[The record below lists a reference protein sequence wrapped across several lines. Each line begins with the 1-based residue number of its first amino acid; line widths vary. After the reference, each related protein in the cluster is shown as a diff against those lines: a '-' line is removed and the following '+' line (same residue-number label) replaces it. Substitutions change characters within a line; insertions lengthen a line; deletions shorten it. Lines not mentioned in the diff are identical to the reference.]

1 MATIERRTLKKAPTM
16 DVVDAFTKEAATPAK
31 PATAPKPQ
39 AAPVAAAAAA
49 AAAAQ
54 EPAPA
59 RQQPATPLETA
70 ETISSSEGV
79 APVRRGPG
87 RPRSKRRMESLA
99 TKIDIELR
107 DQVDAYLATT
117 GGTLV
122 DLIDEALRDRLAKK

>member
-16 DVVDAFTKEAATPAK
+16 DVVEAFTKQSATPAEPIAPPTPAATPVEAA
-31 PATAPKPQ
+31 PVEAAVQEAAPSRQRVTAPKETTET
-39 AAPVAAAAAA
+39 AATG
-49 AAAAQ
+49 
-54 EPAPA
+54 EGPAP
-59 RQQPATPLETA
+59 
-70 ETISSSEGV
+70 I
-79 APVRRGPG
+79 RRGPG

-107 DQVDAYLATT
+107 DQVDDYLATT

>member
-1 MATIERRTLKKAPTM
+1 MATIERRTLKKAPAM
-16 DVVDAFTKEAATPAK
+16 DVVEAFTKEAAAPAE
-31 PATAPKPQ
+31 PATASKSE
-39 AAPVAAAAAA
+39 AAPVE
-49 AAAAQ
+49 AAAQ
-54 EPAPA
+54 EQAP
-59 RQQPATPLETA
+59 RQQRVSAASEPPE
-70 ETISSSEGV
+70 IVGSSEG
-79 APVRRGPG
+79 AAAIRRGPG

>member
-16 DVVDAFTKEAATPAK
+16 DVVEAFTKEAAAPAK
-31 PATAPKPQ
+31 PATAPKPE
-39 AAPVAAAAAA
+39 AAPLE
-49 AAAAQ
+49 AAAQ
-54 EPAPA
+54 EPAPG
-59 RQQPATPLETA
+59 QQRVAAPIAPAEVVG
-70 ETISSSEGV
+70 SSDG
-79 APVRRGPG
+79 AANIRRGPG